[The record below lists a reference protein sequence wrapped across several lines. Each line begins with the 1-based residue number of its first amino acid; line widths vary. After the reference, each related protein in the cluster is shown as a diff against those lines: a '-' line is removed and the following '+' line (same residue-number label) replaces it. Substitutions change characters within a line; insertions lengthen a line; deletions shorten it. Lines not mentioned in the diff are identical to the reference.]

1 MSTMNELTIRE
12 MRMASGGMIRHERIE
27 LFEPDGDAIPGG
39 TAGKDRTCLA
49 AKPDGKTG
57 RVLEGSCSEKSVAG
71 HIKAAWKMIK
81 KWF

>member
-57 RVLEGSCSEKSVAG
+57 RSCSEKSVAG
-71 HIKAAWKMIK
+71 HIKAALKMIK